1 MKESYQNLALL
12 QNLYR
17 LKAMGFTYIDPF
29 TLNKESLHV
38 RPQNI
43 QELHK
48 EIASCH
54 LCDLSKSRTQAMQG
68 YGNTN
73 ADIMIIDFN
82 VSQIQ
87 DSTNNYFS
95 GRSGEIL
102 QKMVENVLQIPIE
115 QTYYTHMIKCKTL
128 HNNTSSKSEYDSCK
142 NYLYQQID
150 FIQPKVIILLGE
162 QSYNSFMGEEN
173 PFENVRGHII
183 NFKNHKLVPIY
194 HPQYLLRNP
203 ELKKIALND
212 LKVIKSC
219 L

>member
-1 MKESYQNLALL
+1 
-12 QNLYR
+12 
-17 LKAMGFTYIDPF
+17 MGFTSY
-29 TLNKESLHV
+29 LNRFYNWPIELLTCQT
-38 RPQNI
+38 QNI

-115 QTYYTHMIKCKTL
+115 QHT
-128 HNNTSSKSEYDSCK
+128 
-142 NYLYQQID
+142 
-150 FIQPKVIILLGE
+150 IL
-162 QSYNSFMGEEN
+162 
-173 PFENVRGHII
+173 I
-183 NFKNHKLVPIY
+183 
-194 HPQYLLRNP
+194 
-203 ELKKIALND
+203 
-212 LKVIKSC
+212 
-219 L
+219 